1 MSLLDHP
8 EAQALLADAEVSPD
22 DVRGCRDHITRFL
35 KRYLPLFYR
44 EEQRGHAGAFVRGLL
59 SGLPRKSVE
68 PIAAQAGVPRKN
80 LEFFVGCGVWDD
92 EKVMAEL
99 QRHVREELAEPEGV
113 IVLDPSAFP
122 KKGTHSCGV
131 ARQWCGRLGKQENCQ
146 LGVFLAYASSKGHA
160 LLDRRLYLPED
171 WVDDPVRRQE
181 GHVPADVT
189 YRKTWEI
196 AHDLLRRSGPGM
208 PHKWVVGDDE
218 FGRASEFRAA
228 LARRRRAVRARR
240 AVQHQHPR
248 PRRPPTAAQEGL
260 QGPQAQGP
268 VRTGRHLG
276 QEAAGRPLDP
286 FHDPRGCQRS
296 SGGRSGLGP
305 GVAKLKRRI
314 GPEERLLVIR
324 TLDPQPDWT
333 YSLSN
338 ASADEPLAELVRA
351 RSSRHQIEE
360 VLEEG
365 KGEVG
370 LAHYEVRSWVGWHHH
385 VTLALLALWFLVLER
400 GRMGEK
406 LQRSPCRRCGRSSRN
421 CSASAP
427 RRRGRSPRRSVACC
441 GVARRRASTTGTP
454 RPRRFR
460 PADQGRGSPNCDSR
474 TQLTIREPAER
485 LLHEGSCG

>member
-1 MSLLDHP
+1 MSLLEHP
-8 EAQALLADAEVSPD
+8 EAQALLADADVSPA

-35 KRYLPLFYR
+35 KRSLPLFYR

-59 SGLPRKSVE
+59 SGLPRKSAE
-68 PIAAQAGVPRKN
+68 PIAAQADIPRKN
-80 LEFFVGCGVWDD
+80 LEFFVGGGVWDD
-92 EKVMAEL
+92 EQVMAEL
-99 QRHVREELAEPEGV
+99 RRHVREELAEPDGV

-131 ARQWCGRLGKQENCQ
+131 ARQWCGRLGKKENCQ
-146 LGVFLAYASSKGHA
+146 IGVFLAYASSQGHA

-181 GHVPADVT
+181 CHVPADVT
-189 YRKTWEI
+189 YCKTWEI

-208 PHKWVVGDDE
+208 PHQWVVGDDE

-228 LARRRRAVRARR
+228 LRGDGERYVLDVPCNTTIRDLDG
-240 AVQHQHPR
+240 
-248 PRRPPTAAQEGL
+248 RRPPRKKGCRGRKRQVPFVRVDTWARKLPADRWTRFTIRAGAK
-260 QGPQAQGP
+260 GPLA
-268 VRTGRHLG
+268 V
-276 QEAAGRPLDP
+276 EAVSARV
-286 FHDPRGCQRS
+286 C
-296 SGGRSGLGP
+296 
-305 GVAKLKRRI
+305 AKLKRRI

-385 VTLALLALWFLVLER
+385 ITLALLALWFLVLER
-400 GRMGEK
+400 GRMGGK
-406 LQRSPCRRCGRSSRN
+406 KTGGHRVADAGDLHGTAPQASPDG
-421 CSASAP
+421 AGD
-427 RRRGRSPRRSVACC
+427 RRGGQSRVA
-441 GVARRRASTTGTP
+441 A
-454 RPRRFR
+454 
-460 PADQGRGSPNCDSR
+460 
-474 TQLTIREPAER
+474 
-485 LLHEGSCG
+485 

>member
-8 EAQALLADAEVSPD
+8 EAQALLADAEVAPD

-80 LEFFVGCGVWDD
+80 LEFFVGAGVWDD

-99 QRHVREELAEPEGV
+99 RRHVREELAEPDGV

-122 KKGTHSCGV
+122 KKGVHSCGV
-131 ARQWCGRLGKQENCQ
+131 ARQWCGRLGKKENCQ
-146 LGVFLAYASSKGHA
+146 LGVFLAYVSSQGHA
-160 LLDRRLYLPED
+160 PLDRRLYLPKD
-171 WVDDPVRRQE
+171 WVNDPVRRE
-181 GHVPADVT
+181 ECHVPADVT
-189 YRKTWEI
+189 YRKTWEM
-196 AHDLLRRSGPGM
+196 AHDLLRRSGPDA

-228 LARRRRAVRARR
+228 LRGDGERYVLDVPCNTNIRDLDG
-240 AVQHQHPR
+240 
-248 PRRPPTAAQEGL
+248 RRPPRKKAHK
-260 QGPQAQGP
+260 GPKRKVRFVRVDTWARKLPADRWTRLTIRAGAKGP
-268 VRTGRHLG
+268 REV
-276 QEAAGRPLDP
+276 EAVSAR
-286 FHDPRGCQRS
+286 
-296 SGGRSGLGP
+296 
-305 GVAKLKRRI
+305 VYAKLSRRI

-333 YSLSN
+333 YSMSN
-338 ASADEPLAELVRA
+338 ASRDEPLVELVRA

-360 VLEEG
+360 MLQEG

-385 VTLALLALWFLVLER
+385 VMLALLALWFLVLER
-400 GRMGEK
+400 GRMGGK
-406 LQRSPCRRCGRSSRN
+406 NPGSDGGADAGDLHRIAPQASPDGAGN
-421 CSASAP
+421 
-427 RRRGRSPRRSVACC
+427 RRG
-441 GVARRRASTTGTP
+441 G
-454 RPRRFR
+454 
-460 PADQGRGSPNCDSR
+460 QSR
-474 TQLTIREPAER
+474 LAA
-485 LLHEGSCG
+485 

>member
-228 LARRRRAVRARR
+228 LRGDGERYVLDVPCNTNIRDLDG
-240 AVQHQHPR
+240 
-248 PRRPPTAAQEGL
+248 RRPLRKKGCRGRKRKVPFVRVDTWARKLPADRWTRFTIRAGAK
-260 QGPQAQGP
+260 GPLA
-268 VRTGRHLG
+268 V
-276 QEAAGRPLDP
+276 EAVWARV
-286 FHDPRGCQRS
+286 C
-296 SGGRSGLGP
+296 
-305 GVAKLKRRI
+305 AKLKRRI

-400 GRMGEK
+400 GRMGGEN
-406 LQRSPCRRCGRSSRN
+406 SSGHRV
-421 CSASAP
+421 ADAGDLHGTAP
-427 RRRGRSPRRSVACC
+427 QAPPDGAGDRRGGQS
-441 GVARRRASTTGTP
+441 RA
-454 RPRRFR
+454 
-460 PADQGRGSPNCDSR
+460 A
-474 TQLTIREPAER
+474 A
-485 LLHEGSCG
+485 

>member
-8 EAQALLADAEVSPD
+8 EAQALLADAKVCPD

-92 EKVMAEL
+92 ENVMAEL
-99 QRHVREELAEPEGV
+99 RRHVREELAEPDGV

-146 LGVFLAYASSKGHA
+146 LGVFLAYTSSQGHA
-160 LLDRRLYLPED
+160 PLDRRLYLPQD
-171 WVDDPVRRQE
+171 WVDDPLRRQE
-181 GHVPADVT
+181 CHVPAELT

-196 AHDLLRRSGPGM
+196 AHDLLRRSGPAM

-218 FGRASEFRAA
+218 FGRASEFRATLRGDGERYVLDVPCNTTIRDLDA
-228 LARRRRAVRARR
+228 
-240 AVQHQHPR
+240 
-248 PRRPPTAAQEGL
+248 RRPP
-260 QGPQAQGP
+260 
-268 VRTGRHLG
+268 RKKR
-276 QEAAGRPLDP
+276 
-286 FHDPRGCQRS
+286 
-296 SGGRSGLGP
+296 RSGRKRAVPFVRVDTWAKKLPADRWTRLTIRAGAKGP
-305 GVAKLKRRI
+305 LVVEAVSARVCAKLKRRI

-324 TLDPQPDWT
+324 TLDSQPDWT

-400 GRMGEK
+400 RRMGGENPGSHGVADAGH
-406 LQRSPCRRCGRSSRN
+406 LHRV
-421 CSASAP
+421 ASQAP
-427 RRRGRSPRRSVACC
+427 SDGAGDRRGGQSRVA
-441 GVARRRASTTGTP
+441 A
-454 RPRRFR
+454 
-460 PADQGRGSPNCDSR
+460 
-474 TQLTIREPAER
+474 
-485 LLHEGSCG
+485 

>member
-22 DVRGCRDHITRFL
+22 DVCGCRDHITRFL

-92 EKVMAEL
+92 ENVMAEL
-99 QRHVREELAEPEGV
+99 RRHVREELAEPDGV

-160 LLDRRLYLPED
+160 PWDRRLYLPED
-171 WVDDPVRRQE
+171 WVDDPLRRQE
-181 GHVPADVT
+181 CHVPAEVT

-196 AHDLLRRSGPGM
+196 AHDLLRRSGPAM

-228 LARRRRAVRARR
+228 LRGDGELYVLDVPCNTTIRDLDAHRPPRTKGRRGRQRAVPFVRVDTWAKKLPADRWTRLTIRAGAKGPLVVE
-240 AVQHQHPR
+240 AVSAR
-248 PRRPPTAAQEGL
+248 
-260 QGPQAQGP
+260 
-268 VRTGRHLG
+268 V
-276 QEAAGRPLDP
+276 
-286 FHDPRGCQRS
+286 C
-296 SGGRSGLGP
+296 
-305 GVAKLKRRI
+305 AKLKRRI

-324 TLDPQPDWT
+324 TLDSQPDWT

-338 ASADEPLAELVRA
+338 ASVDEPLAELVRA

-400 GRMGEK
+400 GRMGGENPGSHGVADAGD
-406 LQRSPCRRCGRSSRN
+406 LHRV
-421 CSASAP
+421 AP
-427 RRRGRSPRRSVACC
+427 QAPPDGLGDRRGGQSRVA
-441 GVARRRASTTGTP
+441 A
-454 RPRRFR
+454 
-460 PADQGRGSPNCDSR
+460 
-474 TQLTIREPAER
+474 
-485 LLHEGSCG
+485 